1 MMSSTGCPDTLR
13 PPLHSI
19 TGQGHTPNLYIF
31 MIPHQFQIYMQDFRS
46 PTWFTYFRWHEL
58 WCGVEHIFVNKFCL
72 FFGGALTKM
81 AIKLSIIGA
90 DPYMI
95 PHLKANIFRH
105 EVKPYLGYC
114 HNYVW
119 FCRHFIE
126 SNVSNQQLD
135 FLKKCP
141 DTLRPPYPA
150 KLRSD
155 IHKWTII
162 QQTCTNSRFIWSEI
176 GGRGQYLVCPPPA
189 FFTAAELFT
198 SLLES
203 YPARLAAV
211 KKAGGGHTK
220 FWPRPP
226 ISLQINLELVQ
237 VCCMI
242 VHLCISLL
250 SFAG

>member
-1 MMSSTGCPDTLR
+1 
-13 PPLHSI
+13 
-19 TGQGHTPNLYIF
+19 

-46 PTWFTYFRWHEL
+46 PTWFTYFRWHGL

-141 DTLRPPYPA
+141 DTLRPPPYPA

-162 QQTCTNSRFIWSEI
+162 QQTCTNSRFIWSEM

-189 FFTAAELFT
+189 FFTAAIWHGTVHFT
-198 SLLES
+198 
-203 YPARLAAV
+203 
-211 KKAGGGHTK
+211 AGI
-220 FWPRPP
+220 
-226 ISLQINLELVQ
+226 ISSSSCGCKEGRRW
-237 VCCMI
+237 
-242 VHLCISLL
+242 
-250 SFAG
+250 AY

>member
-1 MMSSTGCPDTLR
+1 MQNISINWMTRNLQGVPIPCA
-13 PPLHSI
+13 PLHSI

-46 PTWFTYFRWHEL
+46 PTWFTYFRWHGL

-141 DTLRPPYPA
+141 DTLRPP
-150 KLRSD
+150 
-155 IHKWTII
+155 T
-162 QQTCTNSRFIWSEI
+162 QQ
-176 GGRGQYLVCPPPA
+176 
-189 FFTAAELFT
+189 
-198 SLLES
+198 
-203 YPARLAAV
+203 
-211 KKAGGGHTK
+211 
-220 FWPRPP
+220 
-226 ISLQINLELVQ
+226 NLEVIYINEQSYNKLVPIPDLFE
-237 VCCMI
+237 VKWAVVVKI
-242 VHLCISLL
+242 
-250 SFAG
+250 

>member
-1 MMSSTGCPDTLR
+1 MYRVSRYLAP

-141 DTLRPPYPA
+141 DTLRPPP
-150 KLRSD
+150 
-155 IHKWTII
+155 T
-162 QQTCTNSRFIWSEI
+162 QQ
-176 GGRGQYLVCPPPA
+176 
-189 FFTAAELFT
+189 
-198 SLLES
+198 
-203 YPARLAAV
+203 
-211 KKAGGGHTK
+211 
-220 FWPRPP
+220 
-226 ISLQINLELVQ
+226 NLEVIYINEQSYNKLVPIPDLFE
-237 VCCMI
+237 VK
-242 VHLCISLL
+242 
-250 SFAG
+250 